1 MRFVERAQG
10 SIDAFRNH
18 EAYKDNH
25 RQTNNKETT
34 TKHQSTD
41 FLSSESKFCPI
52 ILTIL
57 VAKRTK
63 FKEVQPIKQAKCVQ
77 PVDFLLYTW
86 IMKPK
91 TTKL

>member
-41 FLSSESKFCPI
+41 FLSSESKFCPTM
-52 ILTIL
+52 LTIL
-57 VAKRTK
+57 IA
-63 FKEVQPIKQAKCVQ
+63 I
-77 PVDFLLYTW
+77 
-86 IMKPK
+86 
-91 TTKL
+91 

>member
-41 FLSSESKFCPI
+41 FLSSDSKFCPTM
-52 ILTIL
+52 LTIL
-57 VAKRTK
+57 IAMKDKIKGSRTYK
-63 FKEVQPIKQAKCVQ
+63 ANYMYAT
-77 PVDFLLYTW
+77 VDLSTGQVD
-86 IMKPK
+86 K
-91 TTKL
+91 